1 MNELSEKFQSEK
13 HPHETVRIKG
23 NFERVLILGKDN
35 LYKN

>member
-13 HPHETVRIKG
+13 NTHETGIIKG